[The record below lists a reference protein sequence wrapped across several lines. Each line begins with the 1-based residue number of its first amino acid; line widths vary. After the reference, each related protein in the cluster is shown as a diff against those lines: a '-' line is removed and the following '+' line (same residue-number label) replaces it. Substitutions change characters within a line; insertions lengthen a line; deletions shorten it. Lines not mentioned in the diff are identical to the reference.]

1 SKILYVRD
9 PLARVAKVAPFL
21 TLDGSPYPVVANGR
35 IYWIVDGYTTTD
47 LYPYSQRLSLPA
59 ATSTSQTPG
68 GNVAG
73 EPTGG
78 VNYLRNSVKAVVD
91 AYNGDVTLYQ
101 WGASDPL
108 LQAWKNAFPGV
119 IKPGKD
125 ILPSLLPHM
134 RYPTDLFEVQREI
147 LAQYHVGTAQ
157 AFYGGQ
163 NFWAIP
169 NDPPGPGAHPHTHPP
184 HPPSETHPRDPHPP
198 IPLTPPPLPRHPA
211 P

>member
-1 SKILYVRD
+1 LYVRD

-59 ATSTSQTPG
+59 ATSTSQTPA

-73 EPTGG
+73 QPTGG

-101 WGASDPL
+101 WGKPDPL

-119 IKPGKD
+119 IKQGSGP
-125 ILPSLLPHM
+125 LFHSLLPHM

-147 LAQYHVGTAQ
+147 FAQYHVSTAQ
-157 AFYGGQ
+157 SFYGGQ
-163 NFWAIP
+163 
-169 NDPPGPGAHPHTHPP
+169 
-184 HPPSETHPRDPHPP
+184 
-198 IPLTPPPLPRHPA
+198 
-211 P
+211 